1 MATPVPSPL
10 RRGGVTRRLTPTM
23 PCGRQGTTAP
33 RRVCGEACPPSRH
46 CGSPR
51 QYGGAPAPHYDSQQA
66 VRDCPAARPAAALP
80 AGLRFA
86 SAPAP
91 RGSFPP
97 LAGGVPCSVERWSEG
112 APLFCLRG
120 WLRCVKCRSR
130 GGLWVPACSARR
142 HNKHGGVRGAVAVGA
157 GPAPGAGSER

>member
-33 RRVCGEACPPSRH
+33 RRLCGEACPPSRH

-66 VRDCPAARPAAALP
+66 VRDCPPARPPRSRVAGRPSVRIGARAPRFLP
-80 AGLRFA
+80 APCRRRPLLCGAVERGGAAVLSPGLGQVREVPEPRRPLGP
-86 SAPAP
+86 SVLCAPPQQTWRRP
-91 RGSFPP
+91 RG
-97 LAGGVPCSVERWSEG
+97 
-112 APLFCLRG
+112 
-120 WLRCVKCRSR
+120 R
-130 GGLWVPACSARR
+130 GGRRRSGSRCWV
-142 HNKHGGVRGAVAVGA
+142 
-157 GPAPGAGSER
+157 